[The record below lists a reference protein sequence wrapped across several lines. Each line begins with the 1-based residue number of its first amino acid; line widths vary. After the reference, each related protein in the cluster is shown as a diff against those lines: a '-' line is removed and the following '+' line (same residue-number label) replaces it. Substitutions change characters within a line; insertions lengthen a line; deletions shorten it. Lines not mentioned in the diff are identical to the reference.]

1 MYKSSGKNILITGGA
16 GYIGSVL
23 VPELLKANYKVTV
36 LDNFMYRQNSLLDC
50 CMYEN
55 FEVVNGDARNESIL
69 KELLKEVDYIIP
81 LAALVGAP
89 LCNRDKIGAVS
100 VNRDAVASIAKLA
113 SKEQRII
120 IPTTNSG
127 YGIGQKGVY
136 CTEETPLNPITLY
149 GKVKMEAERIVLDRG
164 NSISFR
170 LATVFGISP
179 RMRIDLLVNDF
190 VYRAVKDRF
199 VVVFEGHFKRNYI
212 HVRDVARVFIHAI
225 NNFDKMKNQP
235 YNVGLSE
242 ANLSKFE
249 LCAKIKEQVADFV
262 YLESPIG
269 EDPDKRDY
277 IVSNEKIEK
286 AGFKPAWSLE
296 MGIKELIKA
305 YRIISN
311 SKYGNV

>member
-1 MYKSSGKNILITGGA
+1 MIDLKSKRILVTGGA
-16 GYIGSVL
+16 GYIGSIL
-23 VPELLKANYKVTV
+23 VPELLLARYKVTV
-36 LDNFMYRQNSLLDC
+36 LDNFMYQQNSLFEC
-50 CMYEN
+50 AANEN
-55 FEVVNGDARNESIL
+55 FDVVRGDARDEGIL
-69 KELLKEVDYIIP
+69 KKLLPKADYIIP

-89 LCNRDKIGAVS
+89 LCNRDKIGAVTI
-100 VNRDAVASIAKLA
+100 NRDAVASIAKLT

-127 YGIGQKGVY
+127 YGIGQKGIY

-149 GKVKMEAERIVLDRG
+149 GKVKMEAEKIVLDRG

-170 LATVFGISP
+170 LATVFGMSP

-212 HVRDVARVFIHAI
+212 HVRDVARVFIYALK
-225 NNFDKMKNQP
+225 NFDKMKNEP
-235 YNVGLSE
+235 YNIGLSD
-242 ANLSKFE
+242 ANLSKLE

-286 AGFKPAWSLE
+286 TGFKPAFSLE
-296 MGIKELIKA
+296 MGIKELIKGC
-305 YRIISN
+305 RIISN
-311 SKYGNV
+311 NKFGNI